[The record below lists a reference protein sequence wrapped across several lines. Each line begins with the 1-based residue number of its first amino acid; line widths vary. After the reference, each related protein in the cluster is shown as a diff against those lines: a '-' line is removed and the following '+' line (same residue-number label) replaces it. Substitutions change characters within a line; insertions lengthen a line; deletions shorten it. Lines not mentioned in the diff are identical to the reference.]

1 MIDNKLDTTKN
12 SFIEYLSSLNL
23 SPKSHKNYR
32 SDLNHFLAW
41 AILKI
46 RSYGP
51 FIEDL
56 TDTIPFLTQRLA
68 LGYKTFMTENNFPDK
83 TINRRLSTLRH
94 LSRFLVSTQV
104 IDSDFM
110 GEIENMTS
118 VKKPKSKVD
127 PIVNDFR
134 AHLEAE
140 KISANTIKN
149 YVSDVRQFLTWLES
163 NNQIP
168 DSKL

>member
-1 MIDNKLDTTKN
+1 
-12 SFIEYLSSLNL
+12 
-23 SPKSHKNYR
+23 
-32 SDLNHFLAW
+32 
-41 AILKI
+41 
-46 RSYGP
+46 
-51 FIEDL
+51 
-56 TDTIPFLTQRLA
+56 
-68 LGYKTFMTENNFPDK
+68 
-83 TINRRLSTLRH
+83 
-94 LSRFLVSTQV
+94 
-104 IDSDFM
+104 M